1 MTPQQIALVQ
11 QSFSKVAPISE
22 AAAVLFY
29 DRLFDVAPSV
39 RAMFPE
45 DMTEQRKK
53 LMGMLAAVVSGLSN
67 LETILPAASALAKR
81 HVAYGAKAEHY
92 PVVGA
97 TLLWT
102 LEKGLGEAWTPELAT
117 AWTDA
122 YGVLSGY
129 MISKP
134 TARRR
139 RPPNRRCLVSEPLV
153 IVGNGMAAA
162 RLVDELAKTA
172 LGRYAVAVI
181 GEEPRLAYN
190 RVLLSSVLAGETGSH
205 EIELRPADWWRHRGV
220 TVRYGYRVTEIDTG
234 RRELKIAGEESMEYS
249 KLVLATGSTPLR
261 LNVPGADLAG
271 VHTFRDTR
279 DVDLLLTLAAA
290 KKRVVVVG
298 GGLLGLEAAYG
309 LAKAG
314 APVTLL
320 HLMDRLMERQLDG
333 PAADLLKTLV
343 ERKGIRILLN
353 ASTARIHGERHV
365 EAVELADGSR
375 IEADAVIFAA
385 GIRPNIALAK
395 EAGIAVNRGIVVN
408 DEMQTASPDIYALGE
423 CAEHRGTCYGLV
435 EPAYEQARVLAR
447 HLGGRPAAYQGSVVS
462 TNLKVSGV
470 SVFSAGDF
478 MGGEGS
484 ESLVLTDRRRGTYK
498 KLVIADG
505 CLTGAVLIG
514 DTADALWYLELIRTR
529 EKIAGIRADMMF
541 GRALALPSKAA

>member
-1 MTPQQIALVQ
+1 M
-11 QSFSKVAPISE
+11 
-22 AAAVLFY
+22 
-29 DRLFDVAPSV
+29 
-39 RAMFPE
+39 
-45 DMTEQRKK
+45 
-53 LMGMLAAVVSGLSN
+53 
-67 LETILPAASALAKR
+67 
-81 HVAYGAKAEHY
+81 
-92 PVVGA
+92 
-97 TLLWT
+97 
-102 LEKGLGEAWTPELAT
+102 
-117 AWTDA
+117 
-122 YGVLSGY
+122 
-129 MISKP
+129 
-134 TARRR
+134 
-139 RPPNRRCLVSEPLV
+139 SEPLV

-162 RLVDELAKTA
+162 RLVDELAKTS

-234 RRELKIAGEESMEYS
+234 RRELKIEGEESMEYS

-261 LNVPGADLAG
+261 LNLPGADLAG

-333 PAADLLKTLV
+333 PAADLLKMLV
-343 ERKGIRILLN
+343 ERKGIRILLS
-353 ASTARIHGERHV
+353 ASTARIHGDGHV

-385 GIRPNIALAK
+385 GIKPNVALAK
-395 EAGIAVNRGIVVN
+395 DAGIAVNRGIVVN
-408 DEMQTASPDIYALGE
+408 DLMQTASPDIFALGE

-447 HLGGRPAAYQGSVVS
+447 HLAGRPAAYQGSVVS

-505 CLTGAVLIG
+505 RLTGAVLIG
-514 DTADALWYLELIRTR
+514 DTVDALWYLELIRNR
-529 EKIAGIRADMMF
+529 DKVASIRTDMMF
-541 GRALALPSKAA
+541 GRAFARSPKAA

>member
-1 MTPQQIALVQ
+1 M
-11 QSFSKVAPISE
+11 
-22 AAAVLFY
+22 
-29 DRLFDVAPSV
+29 
-39 RAMFPE
+39 
-45 DMTEQRKK
+45 
-53 LMGMLAAVVSGLSN
+53 
-67 LETILPAASALAKR
+67 
-81 HVAYGAKAEHY
+81 
-92 PVVGA
+92 
-97 TLLWT
+97 
-102 LEKGLGEAWTPELAT
+102 
-117 AWTDA
+117 
-122 YGVLSGY
+122 
-129 MISKP
+129 
-134 TARRR
+134 
-139 RPPNRRCLVSEPLV
+139 SEPLV

-220 TVRYGYRVTEIDTG
+220 TVRYGYRVTEIDVG
-234 RRELKIAGEESMEYS
+234 RRELKIEGEESMEYS

-279 DVDLLLTLAAA
+279 DVDLLLTLAAG

-320 HLMDRLMERQLDG
+320 HLMDRLMERQLDAS
-333 PAADLLKTLV
+333 AADLLKTLV

-353 ASTARIHGERHV
+353 ASTARIHGEGHV

-395 EAGIAVNRGIVVN
+395 DAGIAVNRGIVVN
-408 DEMQTASPDIYALGE
+408 DVMQTASPDIYALGE
-423 CAEHRGTCYGLV
+423 CAEHHGTCYGLV
-435 EPAYEQARVLAR
+435 EPAYEQARVLAG
-447 HLGGRPAAYQGSVVS
+447 HLAGRPASYQGSVVS

-498 KLVIADG
+498 KLVITDG
-505 CLTGAVLIG
+505 RLTGAVLIG
-514 DTADALWYLELIRTR
+514 DTVDALWYLELIRNR
-529 EKIAGIRADMMF
+529 EKVAAIRTDMMF
-541 GRALALPSKAA
+541 GRALARPSKAA

>member
-1 MTPQQIALVQ
+1 M
-11 QSFSKVAPISE
+11 
-22 AAAVLFY
+22 
-29 DRLFDVAPSV
+29 
-39 RAMFPE
+39 
-45 DMTEQRKK
+45 
-53 LMGMLAAVVSGLSN
+53 
-67 LETILPAASALAKR
+67 
-81 HVAYGAKAEHY
+81 
-92 PVVGA
+92 
-97 TLLWT
+97 
-102 LEKGLGEAWTPELAT
+102 
-117 AWTDA
+117 
-122 YGVLSGY
+122 
-129 MISKP
+129 
-134 TARRR
+134 
-139 RPPNRRCLVSEPLV
+139 SEPLV

-181 GEEPRLAYN
+181 GDEPRLAYN

-234 RRELKIAGEESMEYS
+234 RRELKIEGEESVEYS

-279 DVDLLLTLAAA
+279 DVDLLLTLAAG

-320 HLMDRLMERQLDG
+320 HLMDRLMERQLDAS
-333 PAADLLKTLV
+333 AADLLKTLV

-353 ASTARIHGERHV
+353 ASTARIHGEGHV
-365 EAVELADGSR
+365 EAVELADGPR

-395 EAGIAVNRGIVVN
+395 DAGIAVNRGIVVN
-408 DEMQTASPDIYALGE
+408 DVMQTASPDTYALGE

-447 HLGGRPAAYQGSVVS
+447 HLAGRPASYQGSVVS

-505 CLTGAVLIG
+505 RLTGAVLIG
-514 DTADALWYLELIRTR
+514 DTVDALWYLELIRNR
-529 EKIAGIRADMMF
+529 EKVVAIRTDMMF
-541 GRALALPSKAA
+541 GRALARPSKAA

>member
-1 MTPQQIALVQ
+1 M
-11 QSFSKVAPISE
+11 
-22 AAAVLFY
+22 
-29 DRLFDVAPSV
+29 
-39 RAMFPE
+39 
-45 DMTEQRKK
+45 
-53 LMGMLAAVVSGLSN
+53 
-67 LETILPAASALAKR
+67 
-81 HVAYGAKAEHY
+81 
-92 PVVGA
+92 
-97 TLLWT
+97 
-102 LEKGLGEAWTPELAT
+102 
-117 AWTDA
+117 
-122 YGVLSGY
+122 
-129 MISKP
+129 
-134 TARRR
+134 
-139 RPPNRRCLVSEPLV
+139 SEPLV

-181 GEEPRLAYN
+181 GDEPRLAYN

-205 EIELRPADWWRHRGV
+205 EIELRPADWWRERGV

-290 KKRVVVVG
+290 KKRVIVVG

-333 PAADLLKTLV
+333 TAADLLKTLV

-353 ASTARIHGERHV
+353 ASTARIHGDGHV

-385 GIRPNIALAK
+385 GIKPNIALAK

-447 HLGGRPAAYQGSVVS
+447 HLAGKPAAYQGSVVS

-505 CLTGAVLIG
+505 RLTGAVLIG
-514 DTADALWYLELIRTR
+514 DTVDALWYLELIRNR
-529 EKIAGIRADMMF
+529 EKVAAIRADMMF
-541 GRALALPSKAA
+541 GRTLALPSKAA